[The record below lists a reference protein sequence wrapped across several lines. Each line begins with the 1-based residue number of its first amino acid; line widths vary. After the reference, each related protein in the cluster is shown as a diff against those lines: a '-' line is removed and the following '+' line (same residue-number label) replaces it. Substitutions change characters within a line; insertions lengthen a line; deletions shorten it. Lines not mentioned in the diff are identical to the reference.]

1 MLVMAALTSSLP
13 NTPGRRT
20 TATRSLTRS
29 PNSPTPSN
37 PTDAK
42 SSPTAATSRRIRPAG
57 SSVRPAGSS
66 VRPAGSRV
74 RPAGSSVRPAGSRV
88 RPVGSSVRPAG
99 SSVRPAGS
107 SVRPKAPTP
116 PRVRSRPVVP
126 IRPNSPSRPTPSGA
140 ARLQTPTHR
149 TPSSFLTTTV
159 GRPGTTVAT
168 TATETET
175 VTESATP
182 EVREVGVNGWLA
194 APTQAPAS
202 PLARTEPPP
211 IPDKPGLCEAPKG
224 FGVKCM
230 TRMDQCS
237 LDHHCPGATK
247 CCMVGE
253 CGYLCVKPKPTSE
266 AKQPVKQTIKKNK
279 TGLKNEEDAA
289 ESRTIEVALEELEEG
304 EEDSNPR
311 QKTETG
317 EGGLTSTSTT
327 PTAGTTTTSTGTSTS
342 TTTSSD
348 VEEEPEDTLESPT
361 QP

>member
-1 MLVMAALTSSLP
+1 MLAMAALTSSLP

-29 PNSPTPSN
+29 PNSPSPSN
-37 PTDAK
+37 PTDVK
-42 SSPTAATSRRIRPAG
+42 SSSAATTSRRIRPTGSSVRPTG
-57 SSVRPAGSS
+57 SSVRPAGSN
-66 VRPAGSRV
+66 
-74 RPAGSSVRPAGSRV
+74 
-88 RPVGSSVRPAG
+88 
-99 SSVRPAGS
+99 
-107 SVRPKAPTP
+107 VRPKAPAP
-116 PRVRSRPVVP
+116 PRVRSRPGVP
-126 IRPNSPSRPTPSGA
+126 IRPKSPSRPTPSGA
-140 ARLQTPTHR
+140 ARLQTPAHR

-159 GRPGTTVAT
+159 GRQGTTVAT

-175 VTESATP
+175 VTEPVTQ

-230 TRMDQCS
+230 SRMDQCS

-253 CGYLCVKPKPTSE
+253 CGYLCVKPKPTSNE

-279 TGLKNEEDAA
+279 TGLKNEEEVA
-289 ESRTIEVALEELEEG
+289 ESRTIEVALKEPEEG
-304 EEDSNPR
+304 GEEGSNQR
-311 QKTETG
+311 QKTEAG
-317 EGGLTSTSTT
+317 EGGLTSTTT
-327 PTAGTTTTSTGTSTS
+327 TTTTSGTTTTPTRTSTS
-342 TTTSSD
+342 TTITSSD